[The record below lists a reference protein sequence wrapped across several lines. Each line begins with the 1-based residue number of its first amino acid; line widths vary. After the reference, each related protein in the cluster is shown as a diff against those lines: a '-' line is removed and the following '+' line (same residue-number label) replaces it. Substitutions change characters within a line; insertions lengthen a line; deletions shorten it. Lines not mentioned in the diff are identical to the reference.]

1 VNQHEGQNMSDNPTM
16 ADVAAGSATG
26 GDSGSAVTEDWRAA
40 ISEPGLR
47 RVAEKFTSPAEVVKS
62 YAALQSR
69 LGRSVVKPGPDA
81 CPEELAAYRRQL
93 GVPEGPEGYEVSL
106 PETMPE
112 QLRSDPAAETLQQDF
127 LKAMHEAGASNAVVQ
142 KALDWYYGTVTQG
155 LAQQERSAA
164 ERRAEAEADLRR
176 EWGGDHQ
183 RNLTFAQRAVQT
195 FGDDAF
201 AAFLESQVVDG
212 VRLGDHPAFVRAF
225 AAVGRSM
232 GEDVPLV
239 GEGEAGGS
247 SLQARIDSLHALQDS
262 DPQKY
267 ASRAVQSEL
276 QSLYG
281 RLYGGQPVV
290 GSEGRRL

>member
-1 VNQHEGQNMSDNPTM
+1 MSDNS
-16 ADVAAGSATG
+16 ASSSESQAAPSESHTG
-26 GDSGSAVTEDWRAA
+26 AADWRAA

-81 CPEELAAYRRQL
+81 GAEEVAAYRRQL
-93 GVPEGPEGYEVSL
+93 GVPESAEGYDVTL
-106 PETMPE
+106 PADLPAA
-112 QLRSDPAAETLQQDF
+112 LRGDPAGASLQQDF

-142 KALDWYYGTVTQG
+142 KALEWYYGTAAQG
-155 LAQQERSAA
+155 LAQQEKGAS
-164 ERRAEAEADLRR
+164 ERRAEAEESLRR

-183 RNLTFAQRAVQT
+183 RNLNFAQRAVRS

-201 AAFLESQVVDG
+201 VDFLQSQEVEG
-212 VRLGDHPAFVRAF
+212 VKLGDHPAFVRAF
-225 AAVGRSM
+225 AAIGRAM
-232 GEDVPLV
+232 GEDQPLT
-239 GEGEAGGS
+239 GEGERGGG
-247 SLQARIDSLHALQDS
+247 SLQARIDALHALQQS
-262 DPQKY
+262 DPGRY

-276 QSLYG
+276 QSLYA

>member
-1 VNQHEGQNMSDNPTM
+1 MSDNPATTGE
-16 ADVAAGSATG
+16 ANAPTSGNDHSAA
-26 GDSGSAVTEDWRAA
+26 DWRAA
-40 ISEPGLR
+40 IAEPGLR

-62 YAALQSR
+62 YAQLQSR

-81 CPEELAAYRRQL
+81 GAEELASYRRQL
-93 GVPEGPEGYEVSL
+93 GVPERAEDYEVRL
-106 PETMPE
+106 PENLPA
-112 QLRSDPAAETLQQDF
+112 QLQSDPAGEALQQDF

-142 KALDWYYGTVTQG
+142 KALEWYYGTASQG
-155 LAQQERSAA
+155 LEQQEKTAA
-164 ERRAEAEADLRR
+164 ERRAEAEASLHR
-176 EWGGDHQ
+176 EWGADHT
-183 RNLTFAQRAVQT
+183 RNLTFAQRAVRT

-201 AAFLESQVVDG
+201 VGFLESQEVGG
-212 VRLGDHPAFVRAF
+212 VKLGDHPAFVRAF

-232 GEDVPLV
+232 GEDLPLS
-239 GEGEAGGS
+239 GGGEAGGG

-267 ASRAVQSEL
+267 ASRAVQGEL

-290 GSEGRRL
+290 GAEGRRL

>member
-1 VNQHEGQNMSDNPTM
+1 MSDNPAT
-16 ADVAAGSATG
+16 AGDAAAPTSDN
-26 GDSGSAVTEDWRAA
+26 DSGSTAQAPDWRAA

-81 CPEELAAYRRQL
+81 GPEELAAYRRQL
-93 GVPEGPEGYEVSL
+93 GVPERPEGYEVSL
-106 PETMPE
+106 PKNLPE
-112 QLRSDPAAETLQQDF
+112 PLRRDPAAEPLQQDF
-127 LKAMHEAGASNAVVQ
+127 LKAMHEVGASNAVVQ
-142 KALDWYYGTVTQG
+142 KALDWYYGNVTQG
-155 LAQQERSAA
+155 LAQQEKGAA
-164 ERRAEAEADLRR
+164 ERRAEAEAGLRR

-201 AAFLESQVVDG
+201 VEFLEGQSVDG
-212 VRLGDHPAFVRAF
+212 VKLGDHPAFVRAF
-225 AAVGRSM
+225 AAIGRSM

-239 GEGEAGGS
+239 GEGEAGGG

-267 ASRAVQSEL
+267 ASRAVQGEL

>member
-1 VNQHEGQNMSDNPTM
+1 MSDNPAT
-16 ADVAAGSATG
+16 AGSETAPAAGGEG
-26 GDSGSAVTEDWRAA
+26 GAPAAAGDWRSGIA
-40 ISEPGLR
+40 EPGLR

-81 CPEELAAYRRQL
+81 GPEELASYRRQL
-93 GVPEGPEGYEVSL
+93 GVPESAEGYEVRL
-106 PETMPE
+106 PED
-112 QLRSDPAAETLQQDF
+112 LPAALRADPGGEALQQDF

-142 KALDWYYGTVTQG
+142 KALDWYYGNAAQG
-155 LAQQERSAA
+155 LAQQEKTAA
-164 ERRAEAEADLRR
+164 ERRAEAEASLRQ
-176 EWGGDHQ
+176 EWGGDHD

-201 AAFLESQVVDG
+201 VAFLESQEVGG
-212 VRLGDHPAFVRAF
+212 VKLGDHPAFVRAF
-225 AAVGRSM
+225 AAIGRSM
-232 GEDVPLV
+232 GEDVPLSGA
-239 GEGEAGGS
+239 GESGGGS
-247 SLQARIDSLHALQDS
+247 SLHARIDALHALQDS

-281 RLYGGQPVV
+281 RLYGGQPLV

>member
-1 VNQHEGQNMSDNPTM
+1 MSDNPAT
-16 ADVAAGSATG
+16 AGDGAAPTPSN
-26 GDSGSAVTEDWRAA
+26 DSNPAMQAPDWRAG
-40 ISEPGLR
+40 INEPGLR

-69 LGRSVVKPGPDA
+69 LGRSVVKPGSDA
-81 CPEELAAYRRQL
+81 GPEELAAYRRQL
-93 GVPEGPEGYEVSL
+93 GVPERPEGYEVSL
-106 PETMPE
+106 PENLPE
-112 QLRSDPAAETLQQDF
+112 PLRSDPAAETLQQDF

-142 KALDWYYGTVTQG
+142 KALDWYYGNVTQG
-155 LAQQERSAA
+155 LAQQEKSAD
-164 ERRAEAEADLRR
+164 ERRTEAEADLRR

-201 AAFLESQVVDG
+201 VEFLESQAVDG
-212 VRLGDHPAFVRAF
+212 VKLGDHPAFVRAF
-225 AAVGRSM
+225 AAIGRSM

-239 GEGEAGGS
+239 GEGEAGGG
-247 SLQARIDSLHALQDS
+247 SLRARIDSLHALQDS

-267 ASRAVQSEL
+267 ASRAVQGEL